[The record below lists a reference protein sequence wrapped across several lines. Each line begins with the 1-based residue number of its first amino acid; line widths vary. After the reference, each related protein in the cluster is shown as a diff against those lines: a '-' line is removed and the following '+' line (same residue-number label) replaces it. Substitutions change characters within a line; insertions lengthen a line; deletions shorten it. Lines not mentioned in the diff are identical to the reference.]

1 MKIKRVLKKKL
12 LQRIKTKENKVI
24 IIKKLLNNNLLLQ
37 MILIEIKKM
46 KEKINQF
53 NVNNKKNIRSIYL

>member
-46 KEKINQF
+46 KEKIN
-53 NVNNKKNIRSIYL
+53 